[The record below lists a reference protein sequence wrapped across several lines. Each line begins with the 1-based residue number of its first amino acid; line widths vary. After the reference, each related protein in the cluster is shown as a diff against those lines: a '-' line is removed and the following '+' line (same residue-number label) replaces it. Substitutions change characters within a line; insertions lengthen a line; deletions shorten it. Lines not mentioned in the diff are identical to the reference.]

1 MATSRRHT
9 ALVQIALAIALA
21 GCAQS
26 QEATNPAAFSRAP
39 SAPALADTAA
49 PATAPPTAA
58 PTTQLDPPP
67 DLTADPLVW
76 FAPLPP
82 LPTGPG
88 RAYTGSD
95 DFMSLFTP
103 DADWGPAGDRID
115 VFKLYGEWVAY
126 QATLPELEAV
136 VETLRRRDIAL
147 AVEAGP
153 LDSSSTCGQGI
164 EGFAG
169 REEGLRIAT
178 RIRAAG
184 GRLDLIGMDEPW
196 YYGHVYDGA
205 RACHWSPER
214 IAQGVVDYVA
224 AIRTVHPNVLVGDTE
239 AVTRDLDPDRLVTW
253 LDAYRAVAGTPLPFV
268 HLDLDFGR
276 PGWPEMVASLRAA
289 GEQRGTAVGL
299 IVFGDPSDTTDE
311 AWFGTAA
318 ARILAAGGADDPPEH
333 LLFQSW
339 QDRPD
344 RVLPAAGA
352 DTWTW
357 FVGRYATDPASL
369 GELLPPPNLATGAT
383 ARASAALPG
392 EGPARAVDGDPGTGW
407 NAGTGPPAWIEIDLG
422 SSQTIGL
429 VRLRVQ
435 QYPAGLTD
443 HRLLGL
449 GPGTS
454 GAWVELARLRG
465 VTDAPQS
472 LEWRPEVPRESIRY
486 MRVETVTSPSWVAW
500 SEIEVYPP
508 TD

>member
-1 MATSRRHT
+1 MGMSRRDNT
-9 ALVQIALAIALA
+9 LVQIALAVALA
-21 GCAQS
+21 GCAQKPTVTS
-26 QEATNPAAFSRAP
+26 EAALP
-39 SAPALADTAA
+39 SAPST
-49 PATAPPTAA
+49 PTATHTA
-58 PTTQLDPPP
+58 VPAAAGPTTQLDPPP

-82 LPTGPG
+82 LPTVPG
-88 RAYTGSD
+88 RMFTGSD
-95 DFMSLFTP
+95 DFMSLFAP
-103 DADWGPAGDRID
+103 GADWGPAGDRID

-136 VETLRRRDIAL
+136 VETLRRRHIAL

-153 LDSSSTCGQGI
+153 LDATSTCGQGI

-196 YYGHVYDGA
+196 YYGHVYDGP
-205 RACHWSPER
+205 RACQWRPER
-214 IAQGVVDYVA
+214 VAEGVVDYVA
-224 AIRTVHPNVLVGDTE
+224 AIRTVYPDVIVGDTE
-239 AVTRDLDPDRLVTW
+239 AVTRELDPDRLLTW
-253 LDAYRAVAGTPLPFV
+253 LDAYRAVAGESLPFV

-276 PGWPEMVASLRAA
+276 PNWPEMVASLRAA
-289 GEQRGTAVGL
+289 GEQRGTSVGL
-299 IVFGDPSDTTDE
+299 IVFGDPSDPTDA

-318 ARILAAGGADDPPEH
+318 ARILAAGGAGDPPEH

-357 FVGRYATDPASL
+357 FVGRYAIDPASL
-369 GELLPPPNLATGAT
+369 GELLPPPNLATGTA
-383 ARASAALPG
+383 ARASAVLAGEDPG
-392 EGPARAVDGDPGTGW
+392 RAVDGDPGTGW
-407 NAGTGPPAWIEIDLG
+407 NAGIGPPAWIEIDLG
-422 SSQTIGL
+422 RSQTIGL

-435 QYPAGLTD
+435 QYPAGRTD
-443 HRLLGL
+443 HRLLGR

-454 GAWVELARLRG
+454 GAWVQLARFRG
-465 VTDAPQS
+465 VTEAPQS
-472 LEWRPEVPRESIRY
+472 IEWRPDAPREGIRY
-486 MRVETVTSPSWVAW
+486 LRVETVTSPSWVAW
-500 SEIEVYPP
+500 SEIEVYGPE
-508 TD
+508 